1 MANEDKL
8 RYFLKRVSTDLDA
21 AHERIR
27 EMEERDTEPIAIIG
41 MSCRYPGGVRSP
53 EELWDLVAAGT
64 DGLSPFPSDRGWNLD
79 SVFQPTPDG
88 ASYAG
93 EGGFVQDA
101 GDFDAAFFGISPREA
116 LATDPQQRLLLETA
130 WEAFERAGIDPESLR
145 GSRTGVFAGTN
156 GQDYPYLLM
165 GAAAGLE
172 GYMGTGSAAAVVS
185 GRVSYTLGLE
195 GPAVTV
201 DTACSSSLVALHLAA
216 QALRKGECSLALAG
230 GVTVM
235 ATPGMFSSFSAQR
248 GLALDGRCKAFAA
261 AADGTGFAEGVG
273 LLLVER
279 LSDARRNGHRVL
291 AVLRGSAV
299 NQDGASNGLTAPN
312 GPSQQRVIEQ
322 ALADARLGP
331 GQVDAV
337 EAHGTGTVLGDP
349 IEAQALLAAYGQ
361 ERSAE
366 RPLWLGSVKSNI
378 GHTQAAAGVAGIIK
392 MVMAMRQGVLP
403 PTLHVDAPTPHVD
416 WTAGQVR
423 LLTERTDWP
432 ETGEPRRVG
441 VSSFGISG
449 TNAHVIL
456 EQADE
461 QAGHTDA
468 EVRPDTADVQPD
480 TAVRPGL
487 VPWVISA
494 RGEAALAGQAARLRA
509 LLAARPEYDPVD
521 VAHSLAT
528 TRTAFEDRA
537 VVVGADRDE
546 LLRGLD
552 ALVADEAGPVRGT
565 VTEGRLAF
573 LFSGQGSQR
582 LGTGRELAARFPEFR
597 EAFDE
602 VCAQLDPHLDRPLR
616 DVLYAE
622 EASDDAGLLHRT
634 AYTQAALF
642 AVEVALSRLLGHWG
656 IEPDLLAGHSIGE
669 LAAAHVAGV
678 LSLQDAGTLVAARG
692 RLMQALPEGG
702 AMVSLQASEDEV
714 LPLLV
719 EGVSI
724 AALNGPAATVI
735 SGDEAAVL
743 EIAAHFEGEG
753 RKTKRLRVSHA
764 FHSPRMDA
772 MLDDFRA
779 VAEGLTFHPPRI
791 PIVSNVTGAIVPA
804 EEICTAEHWVRHVR
818 QAVRFDDSVRAL
830 AEHGV
835 TTFVELGPDGVLSAL
850 VADSLAG
857 RTADPAAEPAVAFP
871 VLRGDRPETRA
882 ALTALARLHVRGR
895 NPDWSAILPGA
906 GQVPL
911 PTYAFQRSR
920 YWPESLTWTAAPD
933 GAAVEDPAE
942 AGFWSAVERTDLD
955 AVTGTLALEG
965 DQPLSVVLPALA
977 EWRRARREQS
987 ALDSLRYEIRW
998 RTVPEPEDAAPTGTW
1013 LVVGPDDDTTDA
1025 AADALAGRGATV
1037 VRLRTTG
1044 AAAGHEERAGRDERA
1059 TLAEWLRDALR
1070 GPDESGRALPVAG
1083 VLSLTGPTTGGADGT
1098 EALLRTLA
1106 LVQAL
1111 GDAQVAAP
1119 LWLATRGAVSVGASD
1134 PLTHPEQAMLWG
1146 LGQVVAAEEPARWGG
1161 LVDLPDVLDARA
1173 GRRLCAVLAARDGE
1187 DQLAVRSSGV
1197 HARRL
1202 TRPAPG
1208 PAATRT
1214 AWQPSGTV
1222 LVTGGTGALGAVA
1235 ARWLARNGA
1244 ARLVLV
1250 SRSGNDAP
1258 GAAEL
1263 VAELTG
1269 LGTEV
1274 TVAACDAADRDALAA
1289 LLTSLPADEPLTAV
1303 VHTAGVLDDGMLA
1316 SMTPE
1321 QVEKVLR
1328 PKVDAALN
1336 LHELTRD
1343 LDLSAFVLFSSLAA
1357 TFGNAGQGAYAAGNA
1372 FLDALAADRR
1382 AHGLPAT
1389 SIGWS
1394 AWAGAGMAA
1403 DPVVAERVR
1412 RGGMPPLPPE
1422 QAMAALRQA
1431 VEQGAAHI
1439 VVADVDWARFA
1450 PTLLAG
1456 GRSAFIGELPEVRAL
1471 PASDAAPKTAQQ
1483 GTDAL
1488 RTRLSGASA
1497 GEHEQILLALVSG
1510 QAAAVL
1516 GHTSA
1521 DAVQPSRAFRD
1532 LGFDSLTA
1540 VELRNLLGSS
1550 TGLALPATLVF
1561 DHPTPL
1567 VLARHLR
1574 DELVGDGAAPAH
1586 DQPTAA
1592 PAALDDDPIAIVGM
1606 GCRFPGGA
1614 QSPEELWR
1622 LLESGTDA
1630 VSPLPADRGWDIDRL
1645 YSEDPEQ
1652 QGTSYVREG
1661 GFLAGAA
1668 EFDAAFFGIA
1678 PREALAMDPQQ
1689 RLLLE
1694 TSWEAFERAG
1704 IDPDS
1709 VRGTRVGV
1717 FAGTN
1722 SQDYTGMLLG
1732 SAESAE
1738 GLVGTG
1744 NAASVVSGRVSYTLG
1759 LQGPAV
1765 TVDTACSSSL
1775 VALHLAV
1782 QSLRSGECTMALA
1795 GGVTVMSTPSAFIE
1809 FSRQRGLAT
1818 DGRCKAFAEAADGT
1832 GWGEGVGMLLVERL
1846 SDARRNGHEV
1856 LAVVRGSAVNQDGAS
1871 NGLTAPNGPAQ
1882 QRVIRQALASAGLTP
1897 ADVDAVEAHGTGTT
1911 LGDPIEAQALLA
1923 TYGQNRPEDRPLL
1936 LGSIKSNIGH
1946 TQAAAGVAGIIKMVM
1961 AMRHGVLP
1969 RTLHVDAPSSHV
1981 DWSAGAV
1988 ELLTDPV
1995 AWPETG
2001 QPRRAAVSSFG
2012 VSGTN
2017 AHTVIE
2023 QAPEAEPVVTE
2034 SVAGS
2039 VPVVG
2044 AGVPFVLSGKSED
2057 ALRAQAE
2064 RLRLAVEGGRV
2075 LPELSAVG
2083 RSLALGR
2090 SRFEHRAVVLAGD
2103 AGSLVGALSAVVEG
2117 RAAGDVVRGVAGRA
2131 VRPVFVFP
2139 GQGAQW
2145 VGMAAGLL
2153 ESSAVFAGRMAECG
2167 AALDPFTDWQL
2178 LDVVRGEVGA
2188 PGFDRVD
2195 VVQPVLWAVM
2205 VSLAELWR
2213 ACGVEPAAVIGHSQ
2227 GEIAAAVVAGGLS
2240 LEDGA
2245 RVVALRS
2252 RALLA
2257 LSGGGGMVSVSLPV
2271 AEVRERLTVWDGRIS
2286 VAAVNGP
2293 SSVVVSGEPGAL
2305 EELVASCAEE
2315 GVRAKRIAVDYAS
2328 HSAQVELIEEEL
2340 AGLLAGVVPVSGRV
2354 PFYST
2359 LTGALLDDTTGL
2371 DGGYWY
2377 RNLRSTVEFESAVRA
2392 AAGDGLAVFIEV
2404 SPHPVLN
2411 LGLQE
2416 TFDAAGSDAVALGT
2430 LRRDVDEAHRFMTSL
2445 AEAHVHGVEL
2455 DWEAVFAGQQATH
2468 VDLPTYPFQRQRYWP
2483 KPMALAAPA
2492 AHGSDPMDTAFWDA
2506 VENQDFG
2513 TLADTL
2519 GIDADGRDSW
2529 SDVLPT
2535 LSSWRRQQREQ
2546 SVVDGWRY
2554 RVVWKPLER
2563 AVAPGDAVPSGT
2575 WLIVTSQGVK
2585 DDEPVRAVE
2594 QELARRGARTVRVPF
2609 EADDTGRA
2617 MALQWL
2623 GDALV
2628 DGPVAGVLSFLAQDE
2643 RPDPFHPVVP
2653 AGVAATTSLV
2663 QAMTDL
2669 DVTAPLWCLTR
2680 GAVAVSRA
2688 EPLARPVQAQT
2699 WGLGRVIGL
2708 EHPERWGGLI
2718 DLPAVLDEQSAA
2730 RVCGLLVGAGD
2741 EDQLAVRSQGV
2752 VVRRLVRAPADRTKA
2767 AKPWRPRGTALVTGG
2782 MGALGGHVARW
2793 LAGHGAEHLVLTG
2806 RRGADTPGA
2815 AALQAE
2821 LTAMGVRVTLAACD
2835 VADRTALAALVKE
2848 VEAADGAP
2856 IRSVVHAAGETLQ
2869 AGLRESDPAQF
2880 ARVMAAKAAG
2890 AAYLDELFA
2899 DGSLDAFVLF
2909 SSGAAVWGGA
2919 AQGAY
2924 AVGNCSLDALAEHRR
2939 SRGLPATSVAW
2950 GGWAGGGMVDAAAE
2964 DTLVRRGLRPMAADS
2979 AVRALVQAVEQG
2991 ETCLT
2996 VADIDWTRFASAF
3009 TISRARPL
3017 IEDVPEAAA
3026 ALRTDEPIEDMAA
3039 SPAAALRERLASA
3052 SDAERDRTLLELVRT
3067 EAAAALGHPS
3077 ADAVEPQRAFKE
3089 LGFDSVMAVD
3099 LRNRLTAATG
3109 VRLETTVVFDE
3120 PSPVALRDRLRR
3132 ELLPADTARDA
3143 GPDVAGAETSKDAEA
3158 RAVLAAVPIAR
3169 IRAAGLLDQLLRL
3182 AGVADGEEAGAGREV
3197 PGSGDRVDE
3206 NRVDEIN
3213 AMDIDDLVRM
3223 ATGTKD
3229 A

>member
-8 RYFLKRVSTDLDA
+8 RYFLKRVSTDLEV

-53 EELWDLVAAGT
+53 EDLWDLVAAGT

-79 SVFQPTPDG
+79 GVFQPAPDG
-88 ASYAG
+88 ATYAG

-101 GDFDAAFFGISPREA
+101 GEFDAAFFGISPREA

-130 WEAFERAGIDPESLR
+130 WEAVERAGIDPESLR

-165 GAAAGLE
+165 GAEAGLE

-195 GPAVTV
+195 GPAITV

-216 QALRKGECSLALAG
+216 QALREGECSLALAG

-322 ALADARLGP
+322 ALADARLAP

-416 WTAGQVR
+416 WTAGHVR
-423 LLTERTDWP
+423 LLTEPTDWP

-449 TNAHVIL
+449 TNAHVIIEQSV
-456 EQADE
+456 EQAVDSAVESVGE
-461 QAGHTDA
+461 QAEEHPEA
-468 EVRPDTADVQPD
+468 V
-480 TAVRPGL
+480 VRPGL

-494 RGEAALAGQAARLRA
+494 RGQAALAGQAARLRA
-509 LLAARPEYDPVD
+509 LLAAHPEYDPVD

-537 VVVGADRDE
+537 VVVGANRDE

-552 ALVADEAGPVRGT
+552 ALVENEAGPVCGT

-582 LGTGRELAARFPEFR
+582 LGTGRELAARFPAFR

-616 DVLYAE
+616 DVLYADE
-622 EASDDAGLLHRT
+622 TSDDAGLLHRT
-634 AYTQAALF
+634 AHTQAALF
-642 AVEVALSRLLGHWG
+642 AVEVALFRLLDHWG
-656 IEPDLLAGHSIGE
+656 IAPDLLAGHSIGE

-678 LSLQDAGTLVAARG
+678 LSLEDASTLVAARG

-702 AMVSLQASEDEV
+702 AMVSLQATEDEV

-719 EGVSI
+719 DGVSI
-724 AALNGPAATVI
+724 AALNAPDATVI
-735 SGDEAAVL
+735 SGDEDAAL
-743 EIAAHFEGEG
+743 RIAAHFQGQG

-779 VAEGLTFHPPRI
+779 VAQGLTFHPPRI
-791 PIVSNVTGAIVPA
+791 PIVSNVTGAIAPA

-857 RTADPAAEPAVAFP
+857 RTTDQAAEPAVAFP

-895 NPDWSAILPGA
+895 TPDWPALLPDA

-920 YWPESLTWTAAPD
+920 YWPESLIWTAAPD
-933 GAAVEDPAE
+933 AAVGEDPAE
-942 AGFWSAVERTDLD
+942 AGFWAAVERADLD

-965 DQPLSVVLPALA
+965 DQPLSVVLPVLA
-977 EWRRARREQS
+977 DWRRARREQS
-987 ALDSLRYEIRW
+987 ALDSLRYEVRW
-998 RTVPEPEDAAPTGTW
+998 RSVPEPEDAAPTGTW

-1025 AADALAGRGATV
+1025 ATDALTGRGATV
-1037 VRLRTTG
+1037 VRLRTPGDPAG
-1044 AAAGHEERAGRDERA
+1044 ADERA
-1059 TLAEWLRDALR
+1059 ALAERLRDALR
-1070 GPDESGRALPVAG
+1070 GPDESDRALPVAG
-1083 VLSLTGPTTGGADGT
+1083 VLSLTGPTSDGKDGT

-1111 GDAQVAAP
+1111 GDAQVGAP

-1161 LVDLPDVLDARA
+1161 LVDLPDRLDART

-1187 DQLAVRSSGV
+1187 DQLALRSSGV

-1208 PAATRT
+1208 PSATRT
-1214 AWQPSGTV
+1214 KWQPSGTV

-1244 ARLVLV
+1244 SRLLLV

-1269 LGTEV
+1269 LGTAV

-1289 LLTSLPADEPLTAV
+1289 LLASLPADEPLTAV

-1422 QAMAALRQA
+1422 RAMAALRQA
-1431 VEQGAAHI
+1431 VEHGAAHT

-1456 GRSAFIGELPEVRAL
+1456 GRAAFIGELPEVRAL
-1471 PASDAAPKTAQQ
+1471 PASDDAPKAAEQ
-1483 GTDAL
+1483 GTAAL
-1488 RTRLSGASA
+1488 RARLSGALSR
-1497 GEHEQILLALVSG
+1497 ERDQILLALVSG

-1561 DHPTPL
+1561 DYPTPL

-1574 DELVGDGAAPAH
+1574 DELAGSGADPVQ
-1586 DQPTAA
+1586 DQPPAA

-1704 IDPDS
+1704 IDPES
-1709 VRGTRVGV
+1709 VRGARVGV

-1722 SQDYTGMLLG
+1722 SQDYTGLLLG

-1782 QSLRSGECTMALA
+1782 QALRSGECTMALA

-1818 DGRCKAFAEAADGT
+1818 DGRCKAFADAADGT

-1846 SDARRNGHEV
+1846 SDARRNGHQV

-1882 QRVIRQALASAGLTP
+1882 QRVIRQALASAGLTA

-1923 TYGQNRPEDRPLL
+1923 TYGQNRPADRPLL

-1946 TQAAAGVAGIIKMVM
+1946 TQAGAGVAGVIKMVM

-1988 ELLTDPV
+1988 ELLGEPV

-2001 QPRRAAVSSFG
+2001 RPRRAAVSSFG

-2023 QAPEAEPVVTE
+2023 QAPEAE
-2034 SVAGS
+2034 SVAVEPSGGAA
-2039 VPVVG
+2039 PVVG
-2044 AGVPFVLSGKSED
+2044 AGVPFVLSGKSEG

-2064 RLRLAVEGGRV
+2064 RLRLVVEGGG
-2075 LPELSAVG
+2075 LPELPAVG
-2083 RSLALGR
+2083 RALALGR
-2090 SRFEHRAVVLAGD
+2090 SRFEHRAVVLAG
-2103 AGSLVGALSAVVEG
+2103 GLEELRSGLETVALGGGSAVGVL
-2117 RAAGDVVRGVAGRA
+2117 RGVVGPSA
-2131 VRPVFVFP
+2131 RPVFVFP

-2145 VGMAAGLL
+2145 QGMAAGLL
-2153 ESSAVFAGRMAECG
+2153 ESSPVFAARMAECG
-2167 AALDPFTDWQL
+2167 AALEPFTDWRL
-2178 LDVVRGEVGA
+2178 LDVVRQEPDA

-2245 RVVALRS
+2245 QVVALRS

-2271 AEVRERLTVWDGRIS
+2271 VEVRERLTAWDGRIS

-2293 SSVVVSGEPGAL
+2293 SSVVVSGEPQAL
-2305 EELVASCAEE
+2305 EELVASCVEQD
-2315 GVRAKRIAVDYAS
+2315 VRAKKIAVDYAS
-2328 HSAQVELIEEEL
+2328 HSAQVELIESEL
-2340 AGLLAGVVPVSGRV
+2340 ADLLAGVAPVSGRV

-2359 LTGALLDDTTGL
+2359 LTGTLLEDTVGL

-2377 RNLRSTVEFESAVRA
+2377 RNLRSTVEFERAVRA
-2392 AAGDGLAVFIEV
+2392 AEADGLAVFVEV

-2416 TFDAAGSDAVALGT
+2416 TFEAAGSDAVALGT
-2430 LRRDVDEAHRFMTSL
+2430 LRRDEDEARRFMTSL
-2445 AEAHVHGVEL
+2445 VEAHVHGVEL
-2455 DWEAVFAGQQATH
+2455 DWQALFAGQQDSH

-2483 KPMALAAPA
+2483 KPMALAARA
-2492 AHGSDPMDTAFWDA
+2492 ADGGDPMDTVFWEA
-2506 VENQDFG
+2506 VENEDFG

-2519 GIDADGRDSW
+2519 GIGTDGRDSW

-2563 AVAPGDAVPSGT
+2563 PAVPGGAVPAGT
-2575 WLIVTSQGVK
+2575 WLIVTSQGTT
-2585 DDEPVRAVE
+2585 DDEPARAIE
-2594 QELARRGARTVRVPF
+2594 RELVRRGVRTVRVPL

-2623 GDALV
+2623 GDALA
-2628 DGPVAGVLSFLAQDE
+2628 DGPVDGVLSFLAQDE

-2653 AGVAATTSLV
+2653 AGVAALTSLV

-2718 DLPAVLDEQSAA
+2718 DLPAGLDEQTAA
-2730 RVCGLLVGAGD
+2730 RVCGLLAGAGAGD

-2767 AKPWRPRGTALVTGG
+2767 TKPWRPRGTALVTGG

-2793 LAGHGAEHLVLTG
+2793 LAGHGAGHLVLTG

-2815 AALQAE
+2815 AALEAE
-2821 LTAMGVRVTLAACD
+2821 LTALGVRVTLAACD

-2869 AGLRESDPAQF
+2869 MGLRESDPAQF

-2890 AAYLDELFA
+2890 AAHLDELFA
-2899 DGSLDAFVLF
+2899 DASLDAFVLF

-2924 AVGNCSLDALAEHRR
+2924 AVGNCSLDALAEYRR

-2950 GGWAGGGMVDAAAE
+2950 GGWAGGGMVDGAAE
-2964 DTLVRRGLRPMAADS
+2964 DTLVRRGLRPMAAES
-2979 AVRALVQAVEQG
+2979 AVRALVQAVERD
-2991 ETCLT
+2991 EICLT
-2996 VADIDWTRFASAF
+2996 VADIDWARFAPAF

-3017 IEDVPEAAA
+3017 IEDIPEAAA
-3026 ALRTDEPIEDMAA
+3026 ALRTDQPAEDTAA
-3039 SPAAALRERLASA
+3039 SPATGLRERLAAVSE
-3052 SDAERDRTLLELVRT
+3052 SERDRTLLELVRS

-3077 ADAVEPQRAFKE
+3077 ADAVEPQRAFKDM
-3089 LGFDSVMAVD
+3089 GFDSVMAVD

-3120 PSPVALRDRLRR
+3120 PSPVALRDRLCR
-3132 ELLPADTARDA
+3132 ELLPADTGGDA
-3143 GPDVAGAETSKDAEA
+3143 GPAAGTETSQDAEA

-3182 AGVADGEEAGAGREV
+3182 AGTADGDEAGAG
-3197 PGSGDRVDE
+3197 PAASGSGD
-3206 NRVDEIN
+3206 RVDEIN
-3213 AMDIDDLVRM
+3213 AMDIADLVRM
-3223 ATGTKD
+3223 ARGTKD

>member
-8 RYFLKRVSTDLDA
+8 RYFLKRVSTDLEA

-27 EMEERDTEPIAIIG
+27 EMEERAPEPIAIIG

-53 EELWDLVAAGT
+53 DDLWDLVAEGT

-79 SVFQPTPDG
+79 SVFQTAPDG
-88 ASYAG
+88 ATYAG
-93 EGGFVQDA
+93 AGGFVHDA
-101 GDFDAAFFGISPREA
+101 GEFDAAFFGISPREA

-165 GAAAGLE
+165 GAEAGLE
-172 GYMGTGSAAAVVS
+172 GFTGTGSAAAVLS

-322 ALADARLGP
+322 ALADARLAP
-331 GQVDAV
+331 EQVDAV

-361 ERSAE
+361 ERSSD

-392 MVMAMRQGVLP
+392 MVMAMRRGVLP

-423 LLTERTDWP
+423 LLMERTDWP

-449 TNAHVIL
+449 TNAHVII

-461 QAGHTDA
+461 RAGHTDA
-468 EVRPDTADVQPD
+468 GVRPDTADVRPD
-480 TAVRPGL
+480 TAARPGL

-509 LLAARPEYDPVD
+509 LLAANPEYQPID
-521 VAHSLAT
+521 VAHSLTT

-537 VVVGADRDE
+537 VVIGADRDE

-552 ALVADEAGPVRGT
+552 ALAADAAGPVRGT

-582 LGTGRELAARFPEFR
+582 LGSGRELAARFPVFR

-602 VCAQLDPHLDRPLR
+602 VCAQLDPHLGRPLR

-642 AVEVALSRLLGHWG
+642 AVEVALFRLLGHWG

-669 LAAAHVAGV
+669 LTAAHVAGV

-719 EGVSI
+719 EGASI

-743 EIAAHFEGEG
+743 EIAAHFEDQG
-753 RKTKRLRVSHA
+753 RKAKRLRVSHA
-764 FHSPRMDA
+764 FHSPRMNA
-772 MLDDFRA
+772 MLDDFLA
-779 VAEGLTFHPPRI
+779 VAQGLTFSPPRI
-791 PIVSNVTGAIVPA
+791 PIVSNVTGTIVPA

-818 QAVRFDDSVRAL
+818 HAVRFDDSVRSL

-835 TTFVELGPDGVLSAL
+835 TTYVELGPDGVLSAL

-857 RTADPAAEPAVAFP
+857 RTADPAAEPAVVFP

-895 NPDWSAILPGA
+895 TPDWSALLPDA
-906 GQVPL
+906 GQIPL

-920 YWPESLTWTAAPD
+920 YWPESLMWTATPD
-933 GAAVEDPAE
+933 GAAGEDPAE
-942 AGFWSAVERTDLD
+942 AGFWSAVERTDLA

-965 DQPLSVVLPALA
+965 DQPLSAVLPALA
-977 EWRRARREQS
+977 EWRRTRREQS
-987 ALDSLRYEIRW
+987 ALDSLRYEVRW

-1013 LVVGPDDDTTDA
+1013 LVVGPDDETTDA
-1025 AADALAGRGATV
+1025 AADALTGRGATV
-1037 VRLRTTG
+1037 VRLRTPG
-1044 AAAGHEERAGRDERA
+1044 GMAGPDERAGRDERA
-1059 TLAEWLRDALR
+1059 ALAERLRDALR
-1070 GPDESGRALPVAG
+1070 GPDEAGRALPVAG
-1083 VLSLTGPTTGGADGT
+1083 VLSLTGPTTGGGDGT

-1111 GDAQVAAP
+1111 GDAQVTAP

-1173 GRRLCAVLAARDGE
+1173 GRRLGAVLAACDGE
-1187 DQLAVRSSGV
+1187 EQLALRPSGV

-1202 TRPAPG
+1202 TRAAPG
-1208 PAATRT
+1208 PTATRT
-1214 AWQPSGTV
+1214 PWQPSGTV
-1222 LVTGGTGALGAVA
+1222 LITGGTGALGAVT

-1250 SRSGNDAP
+1250 SRSGNDAH

-1328 PKVDAALN
+1328 PKVEAALN

-1343 LDLSAFVLFSSLAA
+1343 LNLSAFVLFSSLAA

-1372 FLDALAADRR
+1372 FLDALAAHRR

-1431 VEQGAAHI
+1431 VEHGAAHI

-1450 PTLLAG
+1450 PTLLEG

-1471 PASDAAPKTAQQ
+1471 PASDAAPRTAEQ

-1488 RTRLSGASA
+1488 RARLSGASA
-1497 GEHEQILLALVSG
+1497 TEREQVLLALVSG

-1516 GHTSA
+1516 GHASA

-1561 DHPTPL
+1561 DYPTPL

-1574 DELVGDGAAPAH
+1574 DQLAGPDVAPAH
-1586 DQPTAA
+1586 DQPAAA
-1592 PAALDDDPIAIVGM
+1592 PPALDDDPIVIVGM

-1630 VSPLPADRGWDIDRL
+1630 VSPLPVDRGWDIDRL

-1694 TSWEAFERAG
+1694 TSWEAFEHAG

-1709 VRGTRVGV
+1709 VRGARVGV

-1722 SQDYTGMLLG
+1722 SQDYTGLLLG
-1732 SAESAE
+1732 SADGAE

-1782 QSLRSGECTMALA
+1782 QALRSGECTMALA

-1846 SDARRNGHEV
+1846 SDARRKGHEV

-1871 NGLTAPNGPAQ
+1871 NGLTAPNGPSQ

-1923 TYGQNRPEDRPLL
+1923 TYGQNRPADRPLL

-1946 TQAAAGVAGIIKMVM
+1946 TQAAAGVAGVIKMVM
-1961 AMRHGVLP
+1961 AMWHGVLP

-1988 ELLTDPV
+1988 ELLTEPV

-2034 SVAGS
+2034 SVVGS
-2039 VPVVG
+2039 APVVG
-2044 AGVPFVLSGKSED
+2044 SGVPFVLSGKSED

-2064 RLRLAVEGGRV
+2064 RLRLAVEGGGV
-2075 LPELSAVG
+2075 LGELSSMG
-2083 RSLALGR
+2083 RALALDR
-2090 SRFEHRAVVLAGD
+2090 SRFEHRAVVLAGGLEEL
-2103 AGSLVGALSAVVEG
+2103 GSGLETVALGGS
-2117 RAAGDVVRGVAGRA
+2117 AAGVVRGVAGSS

-2139 GQGAQW
+2139 G
-2145 VGMAAGLL
+2145 
-2153 ESSAVFAGRMAECG
+2153 
-2167 AALDPFTDWQL
+2167 
-2178 LDVVRGEVGA
+2178 
-2188 PGFDRVD
+2188 
-2195 VVQPVLWAVM
+2195 
-2205 VSLAELWR
+2205 
-2213 ACGVEPAAVIGHSQ
+2213 
-2227 GEIAAAVVAGGLS
+2227 
-2240 LEDGA
+2240 
-2245 RVVALRS
+2245 
-2252 RALLA
+2252 
-2257 LSGGGGMVSVSLPV
+2257 
-2271 AEVRERLTVWDGRIS
+2271 
-2286 VAAVNGP
+2286 
-2293 SSVVVSGEPGAL
+2293 
-2305 EELVASCAEE
+2305 
-2315 GVRAKRIAVDYAS
+2315 
-2328 HSAQVELIEEEL
+2328 
-2340 AGLLAGVVPVSGRV
+2340 
-2354 PFYST
+2354 
-2359 LTGALLDDTTGL
+2359 
-2371 DGGYWY
+2371 
-2377 RNLRSTVEFESAVRA
+2377 
-2392 AAGDGLAVFIEV
+2392 
-2404 SPHPVLN
+2404 
-2411 LGLQE
+2411 
-2416 TFDAAGSDAVALGT
+2416 
-2430 LRRDVDEAHRFMTSL
+2430 
-2445 AEAHVHGVEL
+2445 
-2455 DWEAVFAGQQATH
+2455 
-2468 VDLPTYPFQRQRYWP
+2468 
-2483 KPMALAAPA
+2483 
-2492 AHGSDPMDTAFWDA
+2492 
-2506 VENQDFG
+2506 
-2513 TLADTL
+2513 
-2519 GIDADGRDSW
+2519 
-2529 SDVLPT
+2529 
-2535 LSSWRRQQREQ
+2535 
-2546 SVVDGWRY
+2546 
-2554 RVVWKPLER
+2554 
-2563 AVAPGDAVPSGT
+2563 
-2575 WLIVTSQGVK
+2575 
-2585 DDEPVRAVE
+2585 
-2594 QELARRGARTVRVPF
+2594 
-2609 EADDTGRA
+2609 
-2617 MALQWL
+2617 
-2623 GDALV
+2623 
-2628 DGPVAGVLSFLAQDE
+2628 
-2643 RPDPFHPVVP
+2643 
-2653 AGVAATTSLV
+2653 
-2663 QAMTDL
+2663 
-2669 DVTAPLWCLTR
+2669 
-2680 GAVAVSRA
+2680 
-2688 EPLARPVQAQT
+2688 
-2699 WGLGRVIGL
+2699 
-2708 EHPERWGGLI
+2708 
-2718 DLPAVLDEQSAA
+2718 
-2730 RVCGLLVGAGD
+2730 
-2741 EDQLAVRSQGV
+2741 
-2752 VVRRLVRAPADRTKA
+2752 
-2767 AKPWRPRGTALVTGG
+2767 
-2782 MGALGGHVARW
+2782 
-2793 LAGHGAEHLVLTG
+2793 
-2806 RRGADTPGA
+2806 
-2815 AALQAE
+2815 
-2821 LTAMGVRVTLAACD
+2821 
-2835 VADRTALAALVKE
+2835 
-2848 VEAADGAP
+2848 
-2856 IRSVVHAAGETLQ
+2856 
-2869 AGLRESDPAQF
+2869 
-2880 ARVMAAKAAG
+2880 
-2890 AAYLDELFA
+2890 
-2899 DGSLDAFVLF
+2899 
-2909 SSGAAVWGGA
+2909 
-2919 AQGAY
+2919 
-2924 AVGNCSLDALAEHRR
+2924 
-2939 SRGLPATSVAW
+2939 
-2950 GGWAGGGMVDAAAE
+2950 
-2964 DTLVRRGLRPMAADS
+2964 
-2979 AVRALVQAVEQG
+2979 
-2991 ETCLT
+2991 
-2996 VADIDWTRFASAF
+2996 
-3009 TISRARPL
+3009 
-3017 IEDVPEAAA
+3017 
-3026 ALRTDEPIEDMAA
+3026 
-3039 SPAAALRERLASA
+3039 
-3052 SDAERDRTLLELVRT
+3052 
-3067 EAAAALGHPS
+3067 
-3077 ADAVEPQRAFKE
+3077 
-3089 LGFDSVMAVD
+3089 
-3099 LRNRLTAATG
+3099 
-3109 VRLETTVVFDE
+3109 
-3120 PSPVALRDRLRR
+3120 
-3132 ELLPADTARDA
+3132 
-3143 GPDVAGAETSKDAEA
+3143 
-3158 RAVLAAVPIAR
+3158 
-3169 IRAAGLLDQLLRL
+3169 
-3182 AGVADGEEAGAGREV
+3182 
-3197 PGSGDRVDE
+3197 
-3206 NRVDEIN
+3206 
-3213 AMDIDDLVRM
+3213 
-3223 ATGTKD
+3223 
-3229 A
+3229 